1 MTPPRGTG
9 AGDRFERPIAT
20 VDVVVFTLDG
30 GELRVAL
37 YERRSEPFVGSLAL
51 PGGYVHV
58 DADADLDGAARRVLR
73 DKADLRWGH
82 LEQLATFS
90 GVERDPRGWSLSAAY
105 LAVVPVA
112 ELVGAPNLHLVS
124 PTSSSAGRRLPFDHG
139 AIVAAGLDRLRSKS
153 VYSTLPTF
161 LVESPFTIAEL
172 RDVYQLVLGVDR
184 LDLAGF
190 RKKILD
196 VGAVEPVAGEL
207 RTGAHRPAQLY
218 RRTIGD
224 VAVFDRTI

>member
-1 MTPPRGTG
+1 MPATRGRG
-9 AGDRFERPIAT
+9 IRDGFERPIAT
-20 VDVVVFTLDG
+20 VDVVVFTLDD

-37 YERRSEPFVGSLAL
+37 HERQNEPFAGTLAL

-58 DADADLDGAARRVLR
+58 DADADLDATARRVLR

-124 PTSSSAGRRLPFDHG
+124 PTSSAVGRALPFDHG
-139 AIVAAGLDRLRSKS
+139 AIVAAAVDRLRSKS

-161 LVESPFTIAEL
+161 LVPSPFTIAEL
-172 RDVYQLVLGVDR
+172 RDVYQLVLGIDR

-218 RRTIGD
+218 RRTVGD